1 MTAFPDEPTR
11 ATSRHDPKSPDGAV
25 APALAAC
32 YVPPMLEPYL
42 RQWGLVP
49 TGDTIRTRTSQL
61 LPVLFHG
68 QPAMLKVTD
77 DADERYGHLL
87 MRWWA
92 ADGAARVLACD
103 DGAVLLERATGS
115 GSLVR
120 LAEDGQ
126 DDEATRIICDVA
138 RRLHTPRGAPP
149 PGLVPL
155 TTWFEPLA
163 PAARAQGGIL
173 VHAAN
178 AAADVL
184 ASQREIVPLHADLH
198 HENVLDF
205 GERGWLAIDPK
216 RVIGE
221 RAFEYTILF
230 CDPDLGLPH
239 LTIARRPEIFA
250 QRLKI
255 VSEAANL
262 EVRRLLLWVLAW
274 AGLSAVWQ
282 IGDDLDPGIEFQVA
296 EMALAALNA

>member
-11 ATSRHDPKSPDGAV
+11 ATSRHNPKSPDGAV
-25 APALAAC
+25 APPLAAC

-49 TGDTIRTRTSQL
+49 TGDPIVTRTSQL

-77 DADERYGHLL
+77 DADERHGHLL

-115 GSLVR
+115 GSLV
-120 LAEDGQ
+120 
-126 DDEATRIICDVA
+126 TS
-138 RRLHTPRGAPP
+138 RRGRSGRRGHPDHLRRRPP
-149 PGLVPL
+149 AAHSAWSPSPGLVPL

-163 PAARAQGGIL
+163 PTAQAQGGIL

-198 HENVLDF
+198 HENILDF
-205 GERGWLAIDPK
+205 EERGWLAIDPK

-250 QRLKI
+250 QRLEI

-262 EVRRLLLWVLAW
+262 EVRRLLLWILAW
-274 AGLSAVWQ
+274 AGLV
-282 IGDDLDPGIEFQVA
+282 GR
-296 EMALAALNA
+296 LADRR

>member
-1 MTAFPDEPTR
+1 
-11 ATSRHDPKSPDGAV
+11 
-25 APALAAC
+25 
-32 YVPPMLEPYL
+32 MLDPYL

-49 TGDTIRTRTSQL
+49 AGDPIRTRTSQL
-61 LPVLFHG
+61 LPVLSQG

-77 DADERYGHLL
+77 DADERHGHLL

-92 ADGAARVLACD
+92 GHGAARVLAYD

-115 GSLVR
+115 GSLVS

-138 RRLHTPRGAPP
+138 RQLHAPRKAPP

-163 PAARAQGGIL
+163 PTAQAQGGIL
-173 VHAAN
+173 VPAAK
-178 AAADVL
+178 AAAEVL

-198 HENVLDF
+198 HESILDF

-221 RAFEYTILF
+221 RTFEYTILF

-250 QRLKI
+250 RRI
-255 VSEAANL
+255 EVVSKAAGL
-262 EVRRLLLWVLAW
+262 ETRRLLLWILAW
-274 AGLSAVWQ
+274 AGLSAAWQ
-282 IGDDLDPGIEFQVA
+282 IGDDLYPGIELQLA